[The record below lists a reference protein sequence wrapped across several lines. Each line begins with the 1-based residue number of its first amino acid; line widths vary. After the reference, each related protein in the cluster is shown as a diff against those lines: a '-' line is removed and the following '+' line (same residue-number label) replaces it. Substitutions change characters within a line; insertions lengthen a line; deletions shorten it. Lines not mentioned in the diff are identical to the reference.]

1 MVVDYISAS
10 SMLRISFDNG
20 SKDESVSHVFLKS
33 IGDFLRLYKSAT
45 WYKNEDGADELY
57 TPYIGEAKTV
67 FDDIVKRRLSRKRD
81 VTVDFSKSFITNVG
95 GTSKLIL
102 QESKGTIQLAR
113 RSERNTTSK
122 NCVCIND
129 YLRDKFIFDCKTTVK
144 KNKYAIDVDEEED
157 MFNKWKDII
166 KTEYIRQYLEVKPQ

>member
-81 VTVDFSKSFITNVG
+81 VIVDFSKSFTTNVG

-113 RSERNTTSK
+113 RSGRNTTSK

-129 YLRDKFIFDCKTTVK
+129 YLRDKFIFDCKTTSK

-166 KTEYIRQYLEVKPQ
+166 KTEYIRQYLEVNPQ